1 METRHTQNDGPVE
14 HLTVTEAADA
24 LGVSPKTILRWEAAG
39 KITAIRTLGGHRRF
53 VIEEVERV
61 KAEMEAAS

>member
-1 METRHTQNDGPVE
+1 METRHTQNDGRVE

-24 LGVSPKTILRWEAAG
+24 LGVSPKTVLRWEAAG

-61 KAEMEAAS
+61 KAEMVAAS